1 MDKQEV
7 IENLKKL
14 ASQNKTKKYL
24 IGEDLKK
31 IPKLYYYTTF
41 HYRTLANALKLAGL
55 TSSKLAV
62 SMNISNENLL
72 NYLKDLYKE
81 LGETPTVWHIQHD
94 KKYYK
99 KYSDEKIVWSLFK
112 SRFGGLTKAREH
124 ASIKDNT
131 PLVKE
136 KKIVLD
142 NKDDEENLP
151 KNRFWGE
158 AAELHVLAELL
169 YRKFQAANIPV
180 DVGLDILAIKNN
192 KTYYFQVK
200 HKDLSNNQAIKITKS
215 SFEKTGSGEVYY
227 IFVLLTDKKRDFLII
242 PYHIINDWIRQK
254 IVEDS
259 DDCYLIYIKHTKLIT
274 DNYII
279 YEKYIKNKNKQ
290 YVVKGR
296 TLENYLNNWDVI
308 R

>member
-1 MDKQEV
+1 MNKEEV

-14 ASQNKTKKYL
+14 ASQQKTKKYL
-24 IGEDLKK
+24 RGEDLKV

-41 HYRTLANALKLAGL
+41 HYRTLANALKAAGL

-72 NYLKDLYKE
+72 NYLKNLYKV

-94 KKYYK
+94 QKEYK
-99 KYSDEKIVWSLFK
+99 KYSDEKIVWSLYK
-112 SRFGGLTKAREH
+112 SRFGGLKKAREL
-124 ASIKDNT
+124 AGIKENKT
-131 PLVKE
+131 LVLKE
-136 KKIVLD
+136 KKSESNYIEG
-142 NKDDEENLP
+142 EENLP

-200 HKDLSNNQAIKITKS
+200 HKDLNNNQAIKITKS

-227 IFVLLTDKKRDFLII
+227 IFVLLTEEKRDFLII
-242 PYHIINDWIRQK
+242 PYHIINDWIREK
-254 IVEDS
+254 IIEDTN
-259 DDCYLIYIKHTKLIT
+259 DGYLIYIKHDK
-274 DNYII
+274 N
-279 YEKYIKNKNKQ
+279 EK
-290 YVVKGR
+290 
-296 TLENYLNNWDVI
+296 EHYLLKDKVLDRFINNWEII

>member
-14 ASQNKTKKYL
+14 ASQQKTKRYL
-24 IGEDLKK
+24 TGEDLKK
-31 IPKLYYYTTF
+31 IPKLNYYTTF
-41 HYRTLANALKLAGL
+41 HYRTLANALKAAGL
-55 TSSKLAV
+55 TSSKLAA
-62 SMNISNENLL
+62 SMNINNEDLL
-72 NYLKDLYKE
+72 NYLKDLNKD

-94 KKYYK
+94 EKHYK
-99 KYSDEKIVWSLFK
+99 KYSDEKIVWSLYK
-112 SRFGGLTKAREH
+112 SRFGGLTKAREL
-124 ASIKDNT
+124 AGIKENNT
-131 PLVKE
+131 VVFKE
-136 KKIVLD
+136 KRGAA
-142 NKDDEENLP
+142 NFEENEENLP

-227 IFVLLTDKKRDFLII
+227 IFVLLTEERRDFLII
-242 PYHIINDWIRQK
+242 PFHIINDWIREE
-254 IVEDS
+254 IIEDTS
-259 DDCYLIYIKHTKLIT
+259 DGYLINIKYVK
-274 DNYII
+274 N
-279 YEKYIKNKNKQ
+279 EKEQ
-290 YVVKGR
+290 F
-296 TLENYLNNWDVI
+296 TLRDKALDRFLNNWEVI